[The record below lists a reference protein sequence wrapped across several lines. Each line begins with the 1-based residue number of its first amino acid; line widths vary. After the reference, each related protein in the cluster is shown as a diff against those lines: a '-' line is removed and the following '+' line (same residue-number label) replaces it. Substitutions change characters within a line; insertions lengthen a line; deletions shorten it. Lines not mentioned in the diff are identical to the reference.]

1 MLARRLRSVFL
12 LGLILMVL
20 GAGACTRSASTP
32 PPSSGTQAAT
42 PGSFTQATMEAA
54 RAAFMTQTAQATS
67 GVLGPSSTPTVV
79 TPTPVVVVGS
89 PTSASSPTPPAG
101 LTPFPTFTR
110 PPAGGTVDYTIQ
122 EGDWLYGI
130 ANKFGVDPQQIIEL
144 NNLTPP
150 YSLAIGQVLK
160 IPGQGASTPVPPI
173 GTPAGTQVVSGTKYT
188 VQEGEWVYSIARK
201 FGVDPYAIIQAN
213 NLQSPYTL
221 LPGQVL
227 VIP

>member
-1 MLARRLRSVFL
+1 
-12 LGLILMVL
+12 
-20 GAGACTRSASTP
+20 
-32 PPSSGTQAAT
+32 
-42 PGSFTQATMEAA
+42 
-54 RAAFMTQTAQATS
+54 
-67 GVLGPSSTPTVV
+67 
-79 TPTPVVVVGS
+79 
-89 PTSASSPTPPAG
+89 
-101 LTPFPTFTR
+101 
-110 PPAGGTVDYTIQ
+110 
-122 EGDWLYGI
+122 
-130 ANKFGVDPQQIIEL
+130 VDPQQIIEL
-144 NNLTPP
+144 NSLTPP